1 MFKKILIVCLISL
14 ISACNLPNDESSESI
29 DSFEYEGD
37 WGRSFLLYSDTG
49 DVFCSKEIV
58 SITKTTWKLYRFTYL
73 GDSCEQFLSQ
83 LEFEGNIVAETDE
96 VVDGLSVKRLLIENI
111 DWVWWG
117 LFEPFD
123 IIPERPDQTGSDV
136 YFEIAKVIFWDDSK
150 MKSFEFD
157 LFQDGDSFF
166 SNIYGITDDPD
177 SIGFPL
183 VDSNSIILDSG
194 YIKVMSIDKE
204 QVDKL

>member
-1 MFKKILIVCLISL
+1 MFKKILIVFLISL

-49 DVFCSKEIV
+49 DIICSKEIV
-58 SITKTTWKLYRFTYL
+58 SITEATWKLYRFIYL
-73 GDSCEQFLSQ
+73 DEDCEQFLSQ

-123 IIPERPDQTGSDV
+123 VIPDRPDQAGSDV
-136 YFEIAKVIFWDDSK
+136 YFEIAKVILWDDSK
-150 MKSFEFD
+150 MKSFAIKGSEY
-157 LFQDGDSFF
+157 L
-166 SNIYGITDDPD
+166 
-177 SIGFPL
+177 
-183 VDSNSIILDSG
+183 ILETFLAAPTVV
-194 YIKVMSIDKE
+194 IN
-204 QVDKL
+204 Q

>member
-1 MFKKILIVCLISL
+1 
-14 ISACNLPNDESSESI
+14 
-29 DSFEYEGD
+29 
-37 WGRSFLLYSDTG
+37 
-49 DVFCSKEIV
+49 
-58 SITKTTWKLYRFTYL
+58 
-73 GDSCEQFLSQ
+73 
-83 LEFEGNIVAETDE
+83 
-96 VVDGLSVKRLLIENI
+96 
-111 DWVWWG
+111 
-117 LFEPFD
+117 
-123 IIPERPDQTGSDV
+123 
-136 YFEIAKVIFWDDSK
+136 